1 MAGLAVGLA
10 MLAALTIGGAIIT
23 QRATAQVRAFTQI
36 TNHWGLVFVAISAED
51 EALHKYLA
59 TGTDLDHAALAA
71 MIGTAEPD
79 LTWLAAHGGSEETF
93 QVSLLRYDY
102 LRYTSTLRAVLAAGS
117 RQDQGAI
124 DANVQPAALGFA
136 SLRRQV
142 VANVERNQQDLNA
155 YLAAVDR
162 RNRTLRSF
170 ALGVFGADLATFA
183 LCAAILIG
191 YQRRIER
198 QAITSHHQAM
208 HDSLTGLANRA
219 LFRDRADQA
228 LRLAARTR
236 QPFGLVAIDL
246 NGFKQVNDTL
256 GHHSGDLL
264 LKHVADRL
272 SECVR
277 DTDTIA
283 RLGGDEFSILLPNV
297 TSVADATDVAERV
310 LRAIRQPLDLDGVP
324 AEVGGSIGVAVFP
337 THGDRVEQLLQHAD
351 AAMYTAKRH
360 RLGVCVYDAIEH
372 HEPTPT
378 PTPTP
383 VEAVAG
389 AGHLSPAPVLP

>member
-10 MLAALTIGGAIIT
+10 ALAALTIGGTVST
-23 QRATAQVRAFTQI
+23 QRATAQVRAFTQV
-36 TNHWGLVFVAISAED
+36 TNRWGQVFVGISEED

-71 MIGTAEPD
+71 AIGTAEPD
-79 LTWLAAHGGSEETF
+79 LTWLATHGGNEEAF
-93 QVSLLRYDY
+93 QVSQLRYDY
-102 LRYTSTLRAVLAAGS
+102 LPYTKTLRAVLDAG
-117 RQDQGAI
+117 RWHDQTAI

-136 SLRRQV
+136 SLRRQAM
-142 VANVERNQQDLNA
+142 ANVERNQRELNA
-155 YLAAVDR
+155 YLAGVDL
-162 RNRTLRSF
+162 RNRTLRTIALVVF
-170 ALGVFGADLATFA
+170 AADLATFA
-183 LCAAILIG
+183 LCAAMLLG

-198 QAITSHHQAM
+198 QAISSHHQAM

-228 LRLAARTR
+228 LRVAARTR

-256 GHHSGDLL
+256 GHHIGDLL
-264 LKHVADRL
+264 LKHVGDRL

-297 TSVADATDVAERV
+297 TSVADATEVAERV
-310 LRAIRQPLDLDGVP
+310 LRAIKQPLDIEGRSV
-324 AEVGGSIGVAVFP
+324 EVGGSIGIAVFP
-337 THGDRVEQLLQHAD
+337 AHGERLEQLLQRAD

-360 RLGVCVYDAIEH
+360 RLGICVHGTTDH
-372 HEPTPT
+372 HEPA
-378 PTPTP
+378 P
-383 VEAVAG
+383 VEATTVLG
-389 AGHLSPAPVLP
+389 RLSPDPAMA